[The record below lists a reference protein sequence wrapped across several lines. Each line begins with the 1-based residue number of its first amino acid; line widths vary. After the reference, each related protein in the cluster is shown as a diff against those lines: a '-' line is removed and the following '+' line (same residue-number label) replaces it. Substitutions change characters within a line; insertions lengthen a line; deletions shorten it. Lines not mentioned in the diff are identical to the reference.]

1 MTGPVPRPTRL
12 ERRLGVTLPLLQ
24 AGMGGVAGPELCG
37 AVSRAGAGGVLGL
50 YKEPPEQVRRLIA
63 DTAARTDRP
72 FGINLVPEVLA
83 PDRCRAQLDAALGV
97 LPERAFVTFYGL
109 PAPDLPAA
117 VVRAGLPVVVQVGT
131 THAAGRA
138 LDAGA
143 DVVVLQGV
151 EAGGHLLGALPALP
165 LLRAVRRDH
174 PDAVLAVAG
183 GIATG
188 ADLARAVAEGAD
200 GAMVGTLFAAARE
213 SEAHP
218 EFKRRIVAAGASDTV
233 VTTVFDI
240 GWPNR
245 PHRVLRNAL
254 TAPGP
259 RRSARFIAT
268 ATAPGGRRLPVPRY
282 SAVVPSVRTEG
293 RIEDMAMYCG
303 DSCERITA
311 TESAA
316 DLVERIRADYGR
328 ALHETRP
335 ERADHAGHVDHV
347 DHEGECHGE

>member
-1 MTGPVPRPTRL
+1 MTGPALRRTRL
-12 ERRLGVTLPLLQ
+12 EQRLGVTLPLLQ
-24 AGMGGVAGPELCG
+24 AGMGGIAGPELCG

-50 YKEPPEQVRRLIA
+50 YKEPPERIRRLIT
-63 DTAARTDRP
+63 DTAARTGERP

-83 PDRCRAQLDAALGV
+83 PEKCRTQLDAAVGV

-109 PAPDLPAA
+109 PAPDLLTAA
-117 VVRAGLPVVVQVGT
+117 VRSGLPVVVQVGT
-131 THAAGRA
+131 AHAAGRA
-138 LDAGA
+138 LELGA

-151 EAGGHLLGALPALP
+151 EAGGHLLGTLPALP
-165 LLRAVRRDH
+165 LLRAARRDH

-188 ADLARAVAEGAD
+188 ADLARAVSEGAD
-200 GAMVGTLFAAARE
+200 GAMAGTVFAAARE

-218 EFKRRIVAAGASDTV
+218 LFKRRIVTAGASDTV

-240 GWPNR
+240 GWANR

-254 TAPGP
+254 TVPGP
-259 RRSARFIAT
+259 RLAARFVAT
-268 ATAPGGRRLPVPRY
+268 TAAPDGRRLPVPRY
-282 SAVVPSVRTEG
+282 SAAVPSIRTEG

-311 TESAA
+311 TEPVTV
-316 DLVERIRADYGR
+316 LVERIRTEYRR
-328 ALHETRP
+328 ALRHTRSDP
-335 ERADHAGHVDHV
+335 AR
-347 DHEGECHGE
+347 HEGECQGE

>member
-1 MTGPVPRPTRL
+1 MTGPAPRPTRL
-12 ERRLGVTLPLLQ
+12 ERRLGVTVPLLQ
-24 AGMGGVAGPELCG
+24 AGMGGVAGPELCA

-50 YKEPPEQVRRLIA
+50 YKEPPERIRRLIA

-72 FGINLVPEVLA
+72 FGINLVPEVLS
-83 PDRCRAQLDAALGV
+83 PDRCRAQLDAAVGV

-117 VVRAGLPVVVQVGT
+117 AGRAGLPVVVQVGT
-131 THAAGRA
+131 AYAAGRA
-138 LDAGA
+138 LEQGA

-151 EAGGHLLGALPALP
+151 EAGGHLLGTLPALP

-174 PDAVLAVAG
+174 PGAVLAVAG

-200 GAMVGTLFAAARE
+200 GAMAGSVFAAARE

-218 EFKRRIVAAGASDTV
+218 VFKRRIVAAGAADTV

-254 TAPGP
+254 TGPGP
-259 RRSARFIAT
+259 RLSARFIAT
-268 ATAPGGRRLPVPRY
+268 AAGPDGRRLPVPRY
-282 SAVVPSVRTEG
+282 SAAVPSVRTEG

-303 DSCERITA
+303 DTCERITA
-311 TESAA
+311 VEPAEV
-316 DLVERIRADYGR
+316 LVERIRTEYRR
-328 ALHETRP
+328 AQRRTRP
-335 ERADHAGHVDHV
+335 EPDR
-347 DHEGECHGE
+347 HEGECHGE